1 MRKSRTEPSLGSF
14 ATYQS
19 SEAGCSGSAD
29 PGNDTSDFDNEI
41 YQITPPEYPGI
52 ALPNDLMSFLNIP
65 QMNSELD
72 LPLANGIETQQQN
85 AAQNTLKVCFD
96 AFFAVRIDSF
106 YSTDVCVLQKMEFQ
120 FI

>member
-19 SEAGCSGSAD
+19 SETGCSGSGD
-29 PGNDTSDFDNEI
+29 PRDGSEFDNEI

-65 QMNSELD
+65 EMNSEVD
-72 LPLANGIETQQQN
+72 LPLPNGIETQPQN
-85 AAQNTLKVCFD
+85 NVQNTLEVCFD
-96 AFFAVRIDSF
+96 AIFAVKIVSF
-106 YSTDVCVLQKMEFQ
+106 YSTDVLLSIKK

>member
-29 PGNDTSDFDNEI
+29 QGNDTSDFDNEI

-65 QMNSELD
+65 QMNSEVD
-72 LPLANGIETQQQN
+72 LPITNGIETQSQQN
-85 AAQNTLKVCFD
+85 TAQNTLEVCFD
-96 AFFAVRIDSF
+96 AFFALQIVSF
-106 YSTDVCVLQKMEFQ
+106 YSTDVCAFLK
-120 FI
+120 